1 MIVEHRITDVI
12 GMRVRLCKW
21 KDIESLYLI
30 IVTPDCEVETL
41 LWGYDGKIP
50 ADVLKYF
57 HLHEIEIRDYR
68 DEE

>member
-30 IVTPDCEVETL
+30 IVTPDVEVETL
-41 LWGYDGKIP
+41 LW
-50 ADVLKYF
+50 
-57 HLHEIEIRDYR
+57 
-68 DEE
+68 